1 MTKEEKNQEILV
13 IKDYAKKESI
23 PIMQDEGIEFLTS
36 FIEKKGAKDILEI
49 GTAIGYSAIMMALV
63 NSNIHVTTIE
73 RDETRYLEA
82 LKNIKKFDLE
92 NRITLIYND
101 ALNVELDGD
110 YDLIFIDAAKGKN
123 QEFFNHF
130 EKNLREDGFII
141 TDNMGFHG
149 YVDMN
154 EEEIPSKN
162 IKGIVK
168 KIKDYIYFLEN
179 NMQYKTTIYTVDNI
193 NPGKLEILNQ
203 DSDLTF
209 GSIRYYS
216 VNDYSQAKS

>member
-1 MTKEEKNQEILV
+1 MTKEEKQTEI
-13 IKDYAKKESI
+13 IKLKEYARRENI
-23 PIMQDEGIEFLTS
+23 PIMQDDGIEFLTS
-36 FIEKKGAKDILEI
+36 FIEKKGLMNILEV

-73 RDETRYLEA
+73 YDETRYMEA
-82 LKNIKKFDLE
+82 LKNIKKFELE

-101 ALNVELDGD
+101 ALNVELNSE

-123 QEFFNHF
+123 KDFFNHF
-130 EKNLREDGFII
+130 EKNLKSDGFII

-149 YVDMN
+149 YVEMN

-162 IKGIVK
+162 IRGIVK

-179 NMQYKTTIYTVDNI
+179 NMQYKTIIYKIGDGIAVT
-193 NPGKLEILNQ
+193 E
-203 DSDLTF
+203 
-209 GSIRYYS
+209 RR
-216 VNDYSQAKS
+216 

>member
-1 MTKEEKNQEILV
+1 MTKDEKKEEILI

-63 NSNIHVTTIE
+63 NSSIHVTTIE

-130 EKNLREDGFII
+130 EKNLRDDGYII

-154 EEEIPSKN
+154 EDDIPSKN

-179 NMQYKTTIYTVDNI
+179 NMQYKTIIYKIGDGIAVT
-193 NPGKLEILNQ
+193 E
-203 DSDLTF
+203 
-209 GSIRYYS
+209 RR
-216 VNDYSQAKS
+216 

>member
-1 MTKEEKNQEILV
+1 MTKEERNDEINKL
-13 IKDYAKKESI
+13 KDYAKRENI

-36 FIEKKGAKDILEI
+36 FIEKKGAKNILEV
-49 GTAIGYSAIMMALV
+49 GTAIGYSAIMMAGV
-63 NSNIHVTTIE
+63 NSGIHITTIE
-73 RDETRYLEA
+73 RDEQRYMEA

-101 ALNVELDGD
+101 ALNVELEDE

-123 QEFFNHF
+123 QDFFNHF
-130 EKNLREDGFII
+130 EKNLKSDGYII

-149 YVDMN
+149 YVEM
-154 EEEIPSKN
+154 EENDLPSKN

-179 NMQYKTTIYTVDNI
+179 NMQYKTIIYKIGDGIAVT
-193 NPGKLEILNQ
+193 E
-203 DSDLTF
+203 
-209 GSIRYYS
+209 RR
-216 VNDYSQAKS
+216 

>member
-1 MTKEEKNQEILV
+1 MTKEERNQEIV
-13 IKDYAKKESI
+13 RIKDYAKKESI
-23 PIMQDEGIEFLTS
+23 PIMNDEGIEFLTS

-73 RDETRYLEA
+73 RDEARYLEA
-82 LKNIKKFDLE
+82 LKNIKALDLE

-110 YDLIFIDAAKGKN
+110 YDIIFIDAAKGKN

-149 YVDMN
+149 YVEMN

-162 IKGIVK
+162 IRGIVK
-168 KIKDYIYFLEN
+168 KIKNYIYFLEN
-179 NMQYKTTIYTVDNI
+179 HMQYKTIIYKIGDGIAVT
-193 NPGKLEILNQ
+193 E
-203 DSDLTF
+203 
-209 GSIRYYS
+209 RR
-216 VNDYSQAKS
+216 

>member
-1 MTKEEKNQEILV
+1 MNKEDKSSELTR
-13 IKDYAKKESI
+13 IKEYARKENI

-36 FIEKKGAKDILEI
+36 FIEKKGAKSILEV

-63 NSNIHVTTIE
+63 NPSIHVTTIE

-82 LKNIKKFDLE
+82 LKNIKKFELE

-101 ALNVELDGD
+101 ALNVELNDE

-130 EKNLREDGFII
+130 EKNLKSDGFII

-149 YVDMN
+149 YVEMN
-154 EEEIPSKN
+154 EEDIPSKN
-162 IKGIVK
+162 IKGIVR

-179 NMQYKTTIYTVDNI
+179 NMQYKTIIYKIGDGIAVT
-193 NPGKLEILNQ
+193 E
-203 DSDLTF
+203 
-209 GSIRYYS
+209 RR
-216 VNDYSQAKS
+216 